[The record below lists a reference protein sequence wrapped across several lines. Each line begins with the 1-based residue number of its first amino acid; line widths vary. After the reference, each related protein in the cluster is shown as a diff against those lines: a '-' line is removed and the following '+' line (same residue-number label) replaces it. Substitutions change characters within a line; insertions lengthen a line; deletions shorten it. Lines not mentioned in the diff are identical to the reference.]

1 MASQASATASKADVA
16 RRFMQL
22 REISPANSRCAECH
36 AADTSWVVLDYG
48 VLTCVHCAGCHR
60 GLGTHISK
68 VRSSQHDDFTPAELD
83 WIESQGNEKSAQ
95 LYEGALPPTMRRPS
109 STSDCPDVVRRTWLR
124 TKYDQLRFTAGLD
137 RHALAPHESLSG
149 WVQLKEGSGLLSS
162 WRRRFVRVRGGA
174 LLEWYSGEVS
184 SASADGTDEETLAMT
199 LLKGTLLLANAA
211 LIVDPDEPQHLRIRN
226 GARGTGGGPSLLQ
239 LRCPSYDTAEAWAW
253 AIYQCSHG
261 AAIRC
266 EERPELLQHAT
277 MMASSSSPGTPR
289 ASMSSS
295 VRGSLSLPSL
305 SLVVPNR
312 RRSASTAA
320 APPSTSKSK
329 QKAAHQVAVV
339 HVS

>member
-68 VRSSQHDDFTPAELD
+68 CARLSTTIS
-83 WIESQGNEKSAQ
+83 
-95 LYEGALPPTMRRPS
+95 RRPS
-109 STSDCPDVVRRTWLR
+109 SIGSNRKATKKARSSTRARCRRQCAVHRQRAIARMSSAARGCALNTTSCASRRVSTDTRSRRTNR
-124 TKYDQLRFTAGLD
+124 SADGSSSRK
-137 RHALAPHESLSG
+137 
-149 WVQLKEGSGLLSS
+149 GSGLLSS

-184 SASADGTDEETLAMT
+184 SASADGTDESVAMT

-253 AIYQCSHG
+253 AIYQCS
-261 AAIRC
+261 R
-266 EERPELLQHAT
+266 
-277 MMASSSSPGTPR
+277 
-289 ASMSSS
+289 
-295 VRGSLSLPSL
+295 RGDT
-305 SLVVPNR
+305 V
-312 RRSASTAA
+312 
-320 APPSTSKSK
+320 
-329 QKAAHQVAVV
+329 
-339 HVS
+339 